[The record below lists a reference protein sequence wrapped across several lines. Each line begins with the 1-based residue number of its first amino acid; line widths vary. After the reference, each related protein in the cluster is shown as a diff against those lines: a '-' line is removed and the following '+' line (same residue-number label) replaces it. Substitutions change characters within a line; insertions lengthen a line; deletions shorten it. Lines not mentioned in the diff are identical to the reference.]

1 MAIGDTPNQ
10 NLFGTNYNPED
21 EEEKRARLAAQD
33 VRMGAGSPT
42 VVGVGNIPASAFGQA
57 PAVAP
62 FSMEA
67 AGQVNPM
74 MQPQNLESF
83 AQPQVTFRDY
93 DVPATP
99 PASAL
104 SVFTPGGEVKPNVDV
119 NAITPSPKTL
129 PDPSEI
135 NTALNQEVPFESQ
148 ISSGPDFSGVGVS
161 LSPFTQGLLDSAY
174 RGVSQPQFGI
184 MGIDPSQNP
193 YGDFATTRPDGTKF
207 YQDEVKQPAVIPMV
221 SDVEESTGSAAQGQ
235 GMDLNQSAIM
245 NALTDQNQG
254 MDMNQQAIAN
264 AQGQEATVPPPAQT
278 LSQFMRYED
287 SPGQRTEQ
295 FVDEQGRMR
304 FRPTQEALQL
314 QGQGSVAQPPVNGAV
329 PPVTAQPPAAAL
341 SSFEQDS
348 LSRQQRIGGTGSY
361 EGDSEAR
368 DARVRANDRQSGETQ
383 TERDTRVAQSRTT
396 GGQTQGLSFDD
407 AKRRA
412 KAQLAARGIDDANS
426 SMVNNLARGIQAG
439 EPERLAELE
448 TERAINEAR
457 LKTAEAELNR
467 PEFKGRVYTVNGVT
481 FAQTSRGGV
490 QVISTGTENPEE
502 ATAKMKDF
510 VFTKKKIEEA
520 REAYKAGDVTKANDI
535 LTAANIQQY
544 GAEANATEY
553 FKDSDTSGTGGGLT
567 QQQQEVN
574 ITRQAFDT
582 MEEAE
587 AANLGKGTKITIGGR
602 NATV

>member
-1 MAIGDTPNQ
+1 MAIGDKPNQ

-21 EEEKRARLAAQD
+21 EEEKKARLAAQGAM
-33 VRMGAGSPT
+33 MGAGFPALDSNIVAQVPGIQNIRNPGAFDPANMEPVEPVGPPTTVGESISQTYNESVLADLVNKGFGQEAFQSQAPDGTPTYSIYNKRFGTLGSQVPYSEAGPEAKAQAMNFMLGTGGQERPLPETPTSPVRT
-42 VVGVGNIPASAFGQA
+42 PEQVQGILDEQRAAQAASAL
-57 PAVAP
+57 
-62 FSMEA
+62 EA
-67 AGQVNPM
+67 TP
-74 MQPQNLESF
+74 S
-83 AQPQVTFRDY
+83 
-93 DVPATP
+93 ATP
-99 PASAL
+99 PA
-104 SVFTPGGEVKPNVDV
+104 E
-119 NAITPSPKTL
+119 
-129 PDPSEI
+129 
-135 NTALNQEVPFESQ
+135 
-148 ISSGPDFSGVGVS
+148 S
-161 LSPFTQGLLDSAY
+161 LS
-174 RGVSQPQFGI
+174 RV
-184 MGIDPSQNP
+184 
-193 YGDFATTRPDGTKF
+193 
-207 YQDEVKQPAVIPMV
+207 
-221 SDVEESTGSAAQGQ
+221 AQGQ
-235 GMDLNQSAIM
+235 GMDMNQSAIM

-264 AQGQEATVPPPAQT
+264 AQGQEATVSPPAQT

-287 SPGQRTEQ
+287 SPEQRTEQ

-314 QGQGSVAQPPVNGAV
+314 QAQGAVAQPPVD
-329 PPVTAQPPAAAL
+329 AL

-348 LSRQQRIGGTGSY
+348 LSRQQRIGGTGSF

-368 DARVRANDRQSGETQ
+368 EARVRANERQPGESQ
-383 TERDTRVAQSRTT
+383 ADRDTRIAQSRTT
-396 GGQTQGLSFDD
+396 GGQTEGLSFDD

-412 KAQLAARGIDDANS
+412 KAQLAARGVDDAS
-426 SMVNNLARGIQAG
+426 ASMVNDLARGIQAG

-448 TERAINEAR
+448 TEGAINEAK

-510 VFTKKKIEEA
+510 AFTKKKIEEA

-544 GAEANATEY
+544 GVEANATEY
-553 FKDSDTSGTGGGLT
+553 FKDSDTQGTGGSLT
-567 QQQQEVN
+567 QQQQEAN